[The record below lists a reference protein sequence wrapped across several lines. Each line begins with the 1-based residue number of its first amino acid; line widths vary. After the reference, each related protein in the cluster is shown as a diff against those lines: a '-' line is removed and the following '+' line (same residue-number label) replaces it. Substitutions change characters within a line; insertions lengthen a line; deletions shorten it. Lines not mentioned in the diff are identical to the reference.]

1 RDGHTLAT
9 ATPRE
14 CVLWDTQSWTSRQRW
29 ELGLSGGVPVPV
41 TFSADGAW
49 VAVAATR
56 TEIRLFDAHTGTE
69 LATLTPPLAQSV
81 NTLVFSED
89 GRYLAG
95 ETFTRAV
102 HLWDLHALRRELAA
116 MKLDW

>member
-1 RDGHTLAT
+1 
-9 ATPRE
+9 
-14 CVLWDTQSWTSRQRW
+14 
-29 ELGLSGGVPVPV
+29 LSGGVPVPV
-41 TFSADGAW
+41 TFSADNEW

-56 TEIRLFDAHTGTE
+56 TEVRLLDARTGSE
-69 LATLTPPLAQSV
+69 LATLTSPVPQNV

-95 ETFTRAV
+95 ETFARAV
-102 HLWDLHALRRELAA
+102 HLWDLHTLRRELAV